1 MLSDS
6 IKGIVLLSLVTSVA
20 GSVVAQSNTVVGL
33 DGRVTRVDNL
43 TYYGRRGAAHPNGEI
58 GMAMLNTM
66 CNPGSV
72 TIPWYAAMQSNHP
85 KFGFLLVRLHNDRL
99 EQISDW
105 SYCKHAFTSTNSSSG
120 SCGSNNGC
128 QNPSTGSIMGIGCY
142 DTYGDGNNADR
153 TWLGPP
159 SEIDPWLGTWNPV
172 GSYFDIG
179 DPQTGLG
186 PMDGVRSLNISG
198 FDNVKNRVT
207 VQEVDLTT
215 PGAAYFY
222 GIHLIHQGEALANRG
237 DNLAS
242 RGTNPTWSGS
252 TWSFPNN
259 SVGQSHGSIL
269 QQWPGA
275 SLDSGHNGNDDG
287 RFFVAVKITPLG
299 GGQYHYEYAVHNVD
313 NNRGGASLRIP
324 VDPAAVVSNY
334 SFGDI
339 DSDPLND
346 WTAAKVGSEVVFS
359 ATANSPQNWNT
370 IYNFGFDCDV
380 APSFGVVAI
389 DQARVGPGALSVTV
403 GSQVPS
409 GIPSAQVAVLGS
421 SVGCGSCQSAFY
433 EMLTG
438 PSFDLANS
446 AMALNYSNGQ
456 YTAGNSTAT
465 YVPPTGT
472 NLNLGDDAQT
482 TITLPF
488 SLSFPG
494 GVTTQLTV
502 CSNGFVSVGSNGT
515 AFIPDANDHLSGQPR
530 WAASWRDLNPQQ
542 GGQIVVDSTPAEVR
556 VTWNAVRTYGSTQT
570 NTFQY
575 QFRSNGDVHIVWQTM
590 DNNGG
595 NVLVG
600 WSPGGVT
607 VDPGSSDISA
617 SLPAGIN
624 MCAQPFHGLQFAAS
638 ARPILGTTI
647 GLTTSSIPAGTPF
660 GAVLLS
666 FQQATPPQDLTGF
679 GMPGCY
685 GHIVNGVTHLFVAPG
700 SSHNQNLA
708 LPVDPAFTGLEVA
721 AQSFTFSVGL
731 TPAGVVASN
740 GLLLILGPQ

>member
-1 MLSDS
+1 MLRDS
-6 IKGIVLLSLVTSVA
+6 IQGIVLLTLAASVA
-20 GSVVAQSNTVVGL
+20 AQSNTVVGL
-33 DGRVTRVDNL
+33 DGRLTQVDNL
-43 TYYGRRGAAHPNGEI
+43 TYYGRRGAAYPNGEI
-58 GMAMLNTM
+58 GMAMLNEM

-85 KFGFLLVRLHNDRL
+85 KFGFLLVRLSNDRL

-105 SYCKHAFTSTNSSSG
+105 SFCKHAFTSTNYTG
-120 SCGSNNGC
+120 PCGPC
-128 QNPSTGSIMGIGCY
+128 QNPSTGTVMGINCA
-142 DTYGDGNNADR
+142 DTYGAGNNADR

-172 GSYFDIG
+172 GSYFDVG

-186 PMDGVRSLNISG
+186 PADGVRSLNTSG

-215 PGAAYFY
+215 PGASYFY

-259 SVGQSHGSIL
+259 AVGQTYGSIL
-269 QQWPGA
+269 HQWPGA
-275 SLDSGHNGNDDG
+275 TIDSGHNGNDDG
-287 RFFVAVKITPLG
+287 RFFVAVKVSPLG

-324 VDPAAVVSNY
+324 VDPAAVVVNY

-346 WTAAKVGSEVVFS
+346 WTGAKVGSEVVFT
-359 ATANSPQNWNT
+359 ATANNPQNWNT
-370 IYNFGFDCDV
+370 IYNFGFDCDI
-380 APSFGVVAI
+380 APSFGVVTI
-389 DQARVGPGALSVTV
+389 DQARIGPGALSVSV
-403 GSQVPS
+403 NAQVPS
-409 GIPSAQVAVLGS
+409 GIPSAQVAVLGT

-446 AMALNYSNGQ
+446 AMALTYANGQ
-456 YTAGNSTAT
+456 YTAGSSTAT
-465 YVPPTGT
+465 YVTPTGT
-472 NLNLGDDAQT
+472 NLNLTDDSQT
-482 TITLPF
+482 TIQLPF
-488 SLSFPG
+488 SLPFPG
-494 GVTTQLTV
+494 GSTSQLNV
-502 CSNGFVSVGSNGT
+502 CSNGFISVGSNGT
-515 AFIPDANDHLSGQPR
+515 PYIPDANSHLSGAPR
-530 WAASWRDLNPQQ
+530 WAASWRDLNPAL
-542 GGQIVVDSTPAEVR
+542 GGQVLVDSTPTEVR
-556 VTWNAVRTYGSTQT
+556 VTWSAVRTYGSTQT

-575 QFRSNGDVHIVWQTM
+575 QFRPNGDVQIVWQTM
-590 DNNGG
+590 DSQNGD
-595 NVLVG
+595 VLVG

-607 VDPGSSDISA
+607 VDPGPSDISA
-617 SLPAGIN
+617 SLPGGIN
-624 MCAQPFHGLQFAAS
+624 MCAQPFNGLQFAS
-638 ARPILGTTI
+638 ATRPILGTSVS
-647 GLTTSSIPAGTPF
+647 LTTSNIPAGTPF

-666 FQQATPPQDLTGF
+666 LQQAVPPLDLTGS

-685 GHIVNGVTHLFVAPG
+685 GHVVGGVTHLFVAPG
-700 SSHNQNLA
+700 STHNQSLA
-708 LPVDPAFTGLEVA
+708 VPVDPAFTGLEVA
-721 AQSFTFSVGL
+721 GQSFTYSPGL

-740 GLLLILGPQ
+740 GLLLIIGPQ